1 MILKITYLTLLV
13 FSLNLYSETSVE
25 NKNKRLNELSFSI
38 NPSIVKV
45 HTANK
50 QGNHGVGSG
59 VVVAKDHVVTNCH
72 VIADAKGIHVTK
84 YGASYPPY
92 ALLADWRHDLCIL
105 KFEYLK
111 LKPVTLASNNKL
123 DYETEVFAKS
133 YGGNTVKPHTT
144 IGAVKGVF
152 DLNGYKIIQSSA
164 WFSLGASGG
173 GLFNDKGE
181 LIGVTTFKT
190 PGNSGSF
197 YSVPVEV
204 IKKMLEDNKELSI
217 TTAAES
223 PFWDAP
229 EKKLPFFMQVVGP
242 IKKENWVKLKKI
254 SIKWIANK
262 PGSYEAKYHLGL
274 ANYHLG
280 KLKEAKVS
288 LDKVIK
294 INNKHLQAYLYL
306 YEIAKSQGKNQ
317 EMDNYKKVVISL
329 NGSLLDD

>member
-1 MILKITYLTLLV
+1 MLKITYLILLV
-13 FSLNLYSETSVE
+13 FSLNLYSATPIE
-25 NKNKRLNELSFSI
+25 NKNKRLNELSFSL

-84 YGASYPPY
+84 YGVSYPPY
-92 ALLADWRHDLCIL
+92 ALLADWKHDLCIL

-111 LKPVTLASNNKL
+111 LKPVNLGSNDKL
-123 DYETEVFAKS
+123 QYETEVFGKN
-133 YGGNTVKPHTT
+133 YGGNTVKPHTAV
-144 IGAVKGVF
+144 GAVKGIF

-164 WFSLGASGG
+164 WFSMGASGG

-181 LIGVTTFKT
+181 LIGITTFKT
-190 PGNSGSF
+190 PGLGSF

-204 IKKMLEDNKELSI
+204 IKKLLVDNNDISI

-254 SIKWIANK
+254 SIEWIANK
-262 PGSYEAKYHLGL
+262 PDSYEADYHLGL
-274 ANYHLG
+274 ADYHLG
-280 KLKEAKVS
+280 KIKEAKLS
-288 LDKVIK
+288 FSKVIEK
-294 INNKHLQAYLYL
+294 NNKHLQAYLYL
-306 YEIAKSQGKNQ
+306 YEIAKSQGKEQ
-317 EMDNYKKVVISL
+317 EMNDYKKVVHLID
-329 NGSLLDD
+329 NSLLGD

>member
-1 MILKITYLTLLV
+1 MLKITYLTLLV
-13 FSLNLYSETSVE
+13 FSLNLYSATPVE
-25 NKNKRLNELSFSI
+25 NKNKRLNELSFSL

-84 YGASYPPY
+84 YGVSYPPY
-92 ALLADWRHDLCIL
+92 ALLADWKHDLCIL

-111 LKPVTLASNNKL
+111 LKPVNLGSNDKL
-123 DYETEVFAKS
+123 QYETEVFGKN
-133 YGGNTVKPHTT
+133 YGGNTVKPHTAV
-144 IGAVKGVF
+144 GAVKGIF

-164 WFSLGASGG
+164 WFSMGASGG

-181 LIGVTTFKT
+181 LIGITTFKT
-190 PGNSGSF
+190 PGLGSF

-204 IKKMLEDNKELSI
+204 IKKLLVDNNDISI
-217 TTAAES
+217 TTLAES

-242 IKKENWVKLKKI
+242 IKKENWVKLKKV
-254 SIKWIANK
+254 SIDWIANK
-262 PGSYEAKYHLGL
+262 PDSYEADYHLGL
-274 ANYHLG
+274 ADYRLG
-280 KLKEAKVS
+280 DLKEAKIS
-288 LDKVIK
+288 FRKVIER
-294 INNKHLQAYLYL
+294 NNKHLQTYLYL
-306 YEIAKSQGKNQ
+306 YEIAKYEGENQ
-317 EMDNYKKVVISL
+317 EMDDYRKVVFL
-329 NGSLLDD
+329 LDGSLLND

>member
-1 MILKITYLTLLV
+1 MLKITYLTLLV
-13 FSLNLYSETSVE
+13 FSLNLYSATPVE
-25 NKNKRLNELSFSI
+25 NKNKRLNELSFSL

-84 YGASYPPY
+84 YGVSYPPY
-92 ALLADWRHDLCIL
+92 ALLADWKHDLCIL

-111 LKPVTLASNNKL
+111 LKPVNLGSNDKL
-123 DYETEVFAKS
+123 QYETEVFGKN
-133 YGGNTVKPHTT
+133 YGGNTVKPHTAV
-144 IGAVKGVF
+144 GAVKGIF

-164 WFSLGASGG
+164 WFSMGASGG

-181 LIGVTTFKT
+181 LIGITTFKT
-190 PGNSGSF
+190 PGLGSF

-204 IKKMLEDNKELSI
+204 IKKLLADNNDISI

-242 IKKENWVKLKKI
+242 IKKENWVKLKQI
-254 SIKWIANK
+254 SIEWIANK
-262 PGSYEAKYHLGL
+262 PDSYEADYHLGL
-274 ANYHLG
+274 ADYRLG
-280 KLKEAKVS
+280 KIKEAKLS
-288 LDKVIK
+288 FSKVIEK
-294 INNKHLQAYLYL
+294 NNKHLQAYLYL
-306 YEIAKSQGKNQ
+306 YEIAKSQGKEL
-317 EMDNYKKVVISL
+317 EMNDYKKVVHLID
-329 NGSLLDD
+329 NSLLGD

>member
-1 MILKITYLTLLV
+1 MLKITYLTLLV
-13 FSLNLYSETSVE
+13 FSLNLYSATPVE
-25 NKNKRLNELSFSI
+25 NKNKRLNELSFSL

-84 YGASYPPY
+84 YGVSYPPF
-92 ALLADWRHDLCIL
+92 ALLADWKHDLCIL
-105 KFEYLK
+105 KFEYLE
-111 LKPVTLASNNKL
+111 LKPVNLGSNDKL
-123 DYETEVFAKS
+123 QYETEVFGKN
-133 YGGNTVKPHTT
+133 YGGNTVKPHTAV
-144 IGAVKGVF
+144 GAVKGIF
-152 DLNGYKIIQSSA
+152 GLNGYKIIQSSA
-164 WFSLGASGG
+164 WFSMGASGG

-181 LIGVTTFKT
+181 LIGITTFKT
-190 PGNSGSF
+190 PGLGSF

-204 IKKMLEDNKELSI
+204 IKKLLADNNDISI

-242 IKKENWVKLKKI
+242 IKKENWVKLKQI
-254 SIKWIANK
+254 SIEWIANK
-262 PGSYEAKYHLGL
+262 PDSYEADYHLGL
-274 ANYHLG
+274 ADYRLG
-280 KLKEAKVS
+280 KIKEAKLS
-288 LDKVIK
+288 FSKVIER
-294 INNKHLQAYLYL
+294 NNKHLQTYLYL
-306 YEIAKSQGKNQ
+306 YEIAKSEGKNQ

-329 NGSLLDD
+329 DGSLLND

>member
-1 MILKITYLTLLV
+1 MLKITYLILLV
-13 FSLNLYSETSVE
+13 FSLNLYSATPVE
-25 NKNKRLNELSFSI
+25 NKNKRLNELSFSL

-84 YGASYPPY
+84 YGVSYPPY
-92 ALLADWRHDLCIL
+92 ALLADWKHDLCIL

-111 LKPVTLASNNKL
+111 LKPVNLGSNDKL
-123 DYETEVFAKS
+123 QYETEVFGKN
-133 YGGNTVKPHTT
+133 YGGNTVKPHTAV
-144 IGAVKGVF
+144 GAVKGIF

-164 WFSLGASGG
+164 WFSMGASGG

-181 LIGVTTFKT
+181 LIGITTFKT
-190 PGNSGSF
+190 PGLGSF

-204 IKKMLEDNKELSI
+204 IKKLLAGNNDISI

-254 SIKWIANK
+254 SIEWIANK
-262 PGSYEAKYHLGL
+262 PDSYEADYHLGL
-274 ANYHLG
+274 ADYHLG
-280 KLKEAKVS
+280 KIKEAKLS
-288 LDKVIK
+288 FSKVIEK
-294 INNKHLQAYLYL
+294 NNKHLQAYLYL
-306 YEIAKSQGKNQ
+306 YEIAKSQGKEQ
-317 EMDNYKKVVISL
+317 EMNDYKKFVHLID
-329 NGSLLDD
+329 NSLLGD

>member
-1 MILKITYLTLLV
+1 MLKITYLILLV
-13 FSLNLYSETSVE
+13 FSLNLYSATSIE
-25 NKNKRLNELSFSI
+25 NKNKRLNRLSFSI
-38 NPSIVKV
+38 NPSVVKV

-59 VVVAKDHVVTNCH
+59 VVIAKDHVVTNCH
-72 VIADAKGIHVTK
+72 VIADANGIHVTK
-84 YGASYPPY
+84 YGVSYPPY

-111 LKPVTLASNNKL
+111 LKPVILGSNDQL
-123 DYETEVFAKS
+123 QYEAEVFGKS
-133 YGGNTVKPHTT
+133 YGGNTVKPHTAV
-144 IGAVKGVF
+144 GAVKGIY

-190 PGNSGSF
+190 PGNLGSF

-204 IKKMLEDNKELSI
+204 IKKMLASNDDLSI

-229 EKKLPFFMQVVGP
+229 EKKLPFFMRVVGP
-242 IKKENWVKLKKI
+242 TKKENWGKLKEI
-254 SIKWIANK
+254 SNEWIANK
-262 PGSYEAKYHLGL
+262 PNSYEAEYHLGL
-274 ANYHLG
+274 ADYRLG
-280 KLKEAKVS
+280 NLKEAKAS
-288 LDKVIK
+288 FSRVIER
-294 INNKHLQAYLYL
+294 NNKHMQTFLYL
-306 YEIAKSQGKNQ
+306 YDIAKSEGKDQ
-317 EMDNYKKVVISL
+317 EMNDYKKVVRSID
-329 NGSLLDD
+329 NSLLAD

>member
-1 MILKITYLTLLV
+1 MLKITYLILLV
-13 FSLNLYSETSVE
+13 FSLNLYSATPIE
-25 NKNKRLNELSFSI
+25 NKNKRLNELSFSL

-84 YGASYPPY
+84 YGVSYPPY
-92 ALLADWRHDLCIL
+92 ALLADWKHDLCIL

-111 LKPVTLASNNKL
+111 LKPVNLGSNDKL
-123 DYETEVFAKS
+123 QYETEVFGKN
-133 YGGNTVKPHTT
+133 YGGNTVKPHTAV
-144 IGAVKGVF
+144 GAVKGIF

-164 WFSLGASGG
+164 WFSMGASGG

-181 LIGVTTFKT
+181 LIGITTFKT
-190 PGNSGSF
+190 PGLGSF

-204 IKKMLEDNKELSI
+204 IKKLLADNNDISI

-242 IKKENWVKLKKI
+242 IKKENWSKLKQI
-254 SIKWIANK
+254 SIEWIANK
-262 PGSYEAKYHLGL
+262 PDSYEANYHLGL
-274 ANYHLG
+274 ADYRLG
-280 KLKEAKVS
+280 NLKKAKHS
-288 LDKVIK
+288 FNKVIEK
-294 INNKHLQAYLYL
+294 NNKHLQTYLHL
-306 YEIAKSQGKNQ
+306 YEIAKSEGKNQ
-317 EMDNYKKVVISL
+317 EMDNYRKVVISL
-329 NGSLLDD
+329 DDSLLAD

>member
-1 MILKITYLTLLV
+1 MLKITYLILLV
-13 FSLNLYSETSVE
+13 FSLNLYSATPVE
-25 NKNKRLNELSFSI
+25 NKNKRLNELSFSL

-84 YGASYPPY
+84 YGVSYPPY
-92 ALLADWRHDLCIL
+92 ALLADWKHDLCIL

-111 LKPVTLASNNKL
+111 LKPVNLGSNDKL
-123 DYETEVFAKS
+123 QYETEVFGKN
-133 YGGNTVKPHTT
+133 YGGNTVKPHTAV
-144 IGAVKGVF
+144 GAVKGIF

-164 WFSLGASGG
+164 WFSMGASGG

-181 LIGVTTFKT
+181 LIGITTFKT
-190 PGNSGSF
+190 PGLGSF

-204 IKKMLEDNKELSI
+204 IKKLLADNNDISI

-254 SIKWIANK
+254 SIEWIANK
-262 PGSYEAKYHLGL
+262 PDSYEADYHLGL
-274 ANYHLG
+274 ADYRLG
-280 KLKEAKVS
+280 ELKEAKIS
-288 LDKVIK
+288 FGKVIER
-294 INNKHLQAYLYL
+294 NNKHLQTYLHL
-306 YEIAKSQGKNQ
+306 YEIAKYEGENQ
-317 EMDNYKKVVISL
+317 EMDNYRKVVISL
-329 NGSLLDD
+329 DGSLLND

>member
-1 MILKITYLTLLV
+1 MLKITYLILLV
-13 FSLNLYSETSVE
+13 FSLNLYSATPIE
-25 NKNKRLNELSFSI
+25 NKNKRLNELSFSL

-84 YGASYPPY
+84 YGVSYPPY
-92 ALLADWRHDLCIL
+92 ALLADWKHDLCIL

-111 LKPVTLASNNKL
+111 LKPVNLGSNDKL
-123 DYETEVFAKS
+123 QYETEVFGKN
-133 YGGNTVKPHTT
+133 YGGNTVKPHTAV
-144 IGAVKGVF
+144 GAVKGIF

-164 WFSLGASGG
+164 WFSMGASGG
-173 GLFNDKGE
+173 GLFNDNGE
-181 LIGVTTFKT
+181 LIGITTFKT
-190 PGNSGSF
+190 PGLGSF

-204 IKKMLEDNKELSI
+204 IKKLLVDNNDISI

-254 SIKWIANK
+254 SIEWIANK
-262 PGSYEAKYHLGL
+262 PDSYEADYHLGL
-274 ANYHLG
+274 ADYHLG
-280 KLKEAKVS
+280 KIKEAKLS
-288 LDKVIK
+288 FSKVIEK
-294 INNKHLQAYLYL
+294 NNKHLQAYLYL
-306 YEIAKSQGKNQ
+306 YEIAKSQGKEQ
-317 EMDNYKKVVISL
+317 EMNDYKKVVHLID
-329 NGSLLDD
+329 NSLLGD

>member
-1 MILKITYLTLLV
+1 MHKIIYLILLV
-13 FSLNLYSETSVE
+13 FSLNLYSATPVE
-25 NKNKRLNELSFSI
+25 NKNKRLNELSFSL

-84 YGASYPPY
+84 YGVSYPPY
-92 ALLADWRHDLCIL
+92 ALLADWKHDLCIL

-111 LKPVTLASNNKL
+111 LKPVNLGSNDKL
-123 DYETEVFAKS
+123 QYETEVFGKN
-133 YGGNTVKPHTT
+133 YGGNTVKPHTAV
-144 IGAVKGVF
+144 GAVKGIF

-164 WFSLGASGG
+164 WFSMGASGG

-181 LIGVTTFKT
+181 LIGITTFKT
-190 PGNSGSF
+190 PGLGSF

-204 IKKMLEDNKELSI
+204 IKKLLAGNNDISI

-254 SIKWIANK
+254 SIEWIANK
-262 PGSYEAKYHLGL
+262 PDSYEADYHLGL
-274 ANYHLG
+274 ADYRLG
-280 KLKEAKVS
+280 KIKEAKLS
-288 LDKVIK
+288 FSKVIEK
-294 INNKHLQAYLYL
+294 NNKHLQAYLYL
-306 YEIAKSQGKNQ
+306 YEIAKSQGKEQ
-317 EMDNYKKVVISL
+317 EMNDYKKFVHLID
-329 NGSLLDD
+329 NSLLGD

>member
-1 MILKITYLTLLV
+1 MLKITYLILLV
-13 FSLNLYSETSVE
+13 FSLNLYSATPIE
-25 NKNKRLNELSFSI
+25 NKNKRLNELSFSL

-84 YGASYPPY
+84 YGVSYPPY
-92 ALLADWRHDLCIL
+92 ALLADWKHDLCIL

-111 LKPVTLASNNKL
+111 LKPVNLGSNDKL
-123 DYETEVFAKS
+123 QYETEVFGKN
-133 YGGNTVKPHTT
+133 YGGNTVKPHTAV
-144 IGAVKGVF
+144 GAVKGIF

-164 WFSLGASGG
+164 WFSMGASGG
-173 GLFNDKGE
+173 GLFNDNGE
-181 LIGVTTFKT
+181 LIGITTFKT
-190 PGNSGSF
+190 PGLGSF

-204 IKKMLEDNKELSI
+204 IKKLLAGNNDISI

-254 SIKWIANK
+254 SIEWIANK
-262 PGSYEAKYHLGL
+262 PDSYEADYHLGL
-274 ANYHLG
+274 ADYRLG
-280 KLKEAKVS
+280 ELKEAKIS
-288 LDKVIK
+288 FGKVIER
-294 INNKHLQAYLYL
+294 NNKHLQTYLHL
-306 YEIAKSQGKNQ
+306 YEIAKYEGENQ
-317 EMDNYKKVVISL
+317 EMDNYRKVVISL
-329 NGSLLDD
+329 DGSLLND

>member
-1 MILKITYLTLLV
+1 MLKITCLILLV
-13 FSLNLYSETSVE
+13 FSLNIYSATTVE
-25 NKNKRLNELSFSI
+25 EKNKSLNKLSFSI

-84 YGASYPPY
+84 YGVSYPPY
-92 ALLADWRHDLCIL
+92 ALLADWKHDLCIL
-105 KFEYLK
+105 KFEYLE
-111 LKPVTLASNNKL
+111 LKPVTLASNNEL

-144 IGAVKGVF
+144 IGAVKGIF
-152 DLNGYKIIQSSA
+152 NLNGYKIIQSSA

-181 LIGVTTFKT
+181 IIGVTTFKT

-204 IKKMLEDNKELSI
+204 IKKLLEDNKELSI

-242 IKKENWVKLKKI
+242 IKNENWVKLKKI
-254 SIKWIANK
+254 SIEWTTNK
-262 PGSYEAKYHLGL
+262 PASYEAEYHLGL
-274 ANYHLG
+274 ADYRLG
-280 KLKEAKVS
+280 KLKETKTS
-288 LDKVIK
+288 FNRVIK
-294 INNKHLQAYLYL
+294 RNNKHLQAYLYL
-306 YEIAKSQGKNQ
+306 YEIAKSEGEKQKMN
-317 EMDNYKKVVISL
+317 NYKQFIISL
-329 NGSLLDD
+329 DGSLLND

>member
-1 MILKITYLTLLV
+1 MLKITYLILLV
-13 FSLNLYSETSVE
+13 FSLNLYSATPVE
-25 NKNKRLNELSFSI
+25 NKNKRLNELSFSL

-84 YGASYPPY
+84 YGVSYPPY
-92 ALLADWRHDLCIL
+92 ALLADWKHDLCIL

-111 LKPVTLASNNKL
+111 LKPVNLGSNDKL
-123 DYETEVFAKS
+123 QYETEVFGKN
-133 YGGNTVKPHTT
+133 YGGNTVKPHTAV
-144 IGAVKGVF
+144 GAVKGIF

-164 WFSLGASGG
+164 WFSMGASGG

-181 LIGVTTFKT
+181 LIGITTFKT
-190 PGNSGSF
+190 PGLGSF

-204 IKKMLEDNKELSI
+204 IKRLLAGNNDISI

-254 SIKWIANK
+254 SIEWIANK
-262 PGSYEAKYHLGL
+262 PNSYEADYHLGL
-274 ANYHLG
+274 ADYRLG
-280 KLKEAKVS
+280 KIKEAKLS
-288 LDKVIK
+288 FSKVIEK
-294 INNKHLQAYLYL
+294 NNKHLQAYLYL
-306 YEIAKSQGKNQ
+306 YEIAKSQGKEL
-317 EMDNYKKVVISL
+317 EMNDYKKVVHLID
-329 NGSLLDD
+329 NSLLGD

>member
-1 MILKITYLTLLV
+1 MLKITYLILLV
-13 FSLNLYSETSVE
+13 FSLNLYSATPVE
-25 NKNKRLNELSFSI
+25 NKNKRLNELSFSL

-84 YGASYPPY
+84 YGVSYPPY
-92 ALLADWRHDLCIL
+92 ALLADWKHDLCIL

-111 LKPVTLASNNKL
+111 LKPVSLGSNDKL
-123 DYETEVFAKS
+123 QYETEVFGKN
-133 YGGNTVKPHTT
+133 YGGNTVKPHTAV
-144 IGAVKGVF
+144 GAVKGIF

-164 WFSLGASGG
+164 WFSMGASGG

-181 LIGVTTFKT
+181 LIGITTFKT
-190 PGNSGSF
+190 PGLGSF

-204 IKKMLEDNKELSI
+204 IKKLLKDNDDISI

-254 SIKWIANK
+254 SIEWIANK
-262 PGSYEAKYHLGL
+262 PDSYEANYHLGL
-274 ANYHLG
+274 ADYRLG
-280 KLKEAKVS
+280 ELKEAKIS
-288 LDKVIK
+288 FGKVIER
-294 INNKHLQAYLYL
+294 NNKHLQTYLYL
-306 YEIAKSQGKNQ
+306 YEIAKYEGENQ
-317 EMDNYKKVVISL
+317 EMDNYRKVVISL
-329 NGSLLDD
+329 DGSLLND

>member
-1 MILKITYLTLLV
+1 MFKITYLILLV
-13 FSLNLYSETSVE
+13 FSLNLYSATTVE
-25 NKNKRLNELSFSI
+25 NKNKRMNELSFSL

-84 YGASYPPY
+84 YGVSYPPY
-92 ALLADWRHDLCIL
+92 ALLADWKHDLCIL

-111 LKPVTLASNNKL
+111 LKPVNLGSNDKL
-123 DYETEVFAKS
+123 QYETEVFGKN
-133 YGGNTVKPHTT
+133 YGGNTVKPHTAV
-144 IGAVKGVF
+144 GAVKGIF

-164 WFSLGASGG
+164 WFSMGASGG

-181 LIGVTTFKT
+181 LIGITTFKT
-190 PGNSGSF
+190 PGLGSF

-204 IKKMLEDNKELSI
+204 IKKLLAGNNDISI

-254 SIKWIANK
+254 SIEWIANK
-262 PGSYEAKYHLGL
+262 PDSYEADYHLGL
-274 ANYHLG
+274 ADYHLG
-280 KLKEAKVS
+280 KIKEAKLS
-288 LDKVIK
+288 FSKVIEK
-294 INNKHLQAYLYL
+294 NNKHLQAYLYL
-306 YEIAKSQGKNQ
+306 YEIAKSQGKEQ
-317 EMDNYKKVVISL
+317 EMNDYKKVVHLID
-329 NGSLLDD
+329 NSLLGD

>member
-1 MILKITYLTLLV
+1 MLKITYLILLV
-13 FSLNLYSETSVE
+13 FSLNLYSATPVE
-25 NKNKRLNELSFSI
+25 NKNKRLNELSFSL

-84 YGASYPPY
+84 YGVSYPPY
-92 ALLADWRHDLCIL
+92 ALLADWKHDLCIL

-111 LKPVTLASNNKL
+111 LKPVNLGSNDKL
-123 DYETEVFAKS
+123 QYETEVFGKN
-133 YGGNTVKPHTT
+133 YGGNTVKPHTAV
-144 IGAVKGVF
+144 GAVKGIF

-164 WFSLGASGG
+164 WFSMGASGG

-181 LIGVTTFKT
+181 LIGITTFKT
-190 PGNSGSF
+190 PGLGSF

-204 IKKMLEDNKELSI
+204 IKKLLAGNNDISI

-254 SIKWIANK
+254 SIEWIANK
-262 PGSYEAKYHLGL
+262 PDSYEADYHLGL
-274 ANYHLG
+274 ADYHLG
-280 KLKEAKVS
+280 KIKEAKLS
-288 LDKVIK
+288 FSKVIEK
-294 INNKHLQAYLYL
+294 NNKHLQAYLYL
-306 YEIAKSQGKNQ
+306 YEIAKSQGKEQ
-317 EMDNYKKVVISL
+317 EMNDYKKVVHLID
-329 NGSLLDD
+329 NSLLGD

>member
-1 MILKITYLTLLV
+1 MLKITYLILLV
-13 FSLNLYSETSVE
+13 FSLNLYSATPIE
-25 NKNKRLNELSFSI
+25 NKNKRLNELSFSL

-84 YGASYPPY
+84 YGVSYPPY
-92 ALLADWRHDLCIL
+92 ALLADWKHDLCIL

-111 LKPVTLASNNKL
+111 LKPVNLGSNDKL
-123 DYETEVFAKS
+123 QYETEVFGKN
-133 YGGNTVKPHTT
+133 YGGNTVKPHTAV
-144 IGAVKGVF
+144 GAVKGIF

-164 WFSLGASGG
+164 WFSMGASGG
-173 GLFNDKGE
+173 GLFNDNGE
-181 LIGVTTFKT
+181 LIGITTFKT
-190 PGNSGSF
+190 PGLGSF

-204 IKKMLEDNKELSI
+204 IKKLLAGNNDISI

-254 SIKWIANK
+254 SIEWIANK
-262 PGSYEAKYHLGL
+262 PDSYEADYHLGL
-274 ANYHLG
+274 ADYHLG
-280 KLKEAKVS
+280 KIKEAKLS
-288 LDKVIK
+288 FSKVIEK
-294 INNKHLQAYLYL
+294 NNKHLQAYLYL
-306 YEIAKSQGKNQ
+306 YEIAKSQGKEQ
-317 EMDNYKKVVISL
+317 EMNDYKKVVHLID
-329 NGSLLDD
+329 NSLLGD

>member
-1 MILKITYLTLLV
+1 MLKITYLILLV
-13 FSLNLYSETSVE
+13 FSLNLYSATPVE
-25 NKNKRLNELSFSI
+25 NKNKRLNELSFSL

-84 YGASYPPY
+84 YGVSYPPY
-92 ALLADWRHDLCIL
+92 ALLADWKHDLCIL

-111 LKPVTLASNNKL
+111 LKPVNLGSNDKL
-123 DYETEVFAKS
+123 QYETEVFGKN
-133 YGGNTVKPHTT
+133 YGGNTVKPHTAV
-144 IGAVKGVF
+144 GAVKGIF

-164 WFSLGASGG
+164 WFSMGASGG

-181 LIGVTTFKT
+181 LIGITTFKT
-190 PGNSGSF
+190 PGLGSF

-204 IKKMLEDNKELSI
+204 IKKLLAGNNDISI

-254 SIKWIANK
+254 SIEWIANK
-262 PGSYEAKYHLGL
+262 PDSYEADYHLGL
-274 ANYHLG
+274 ADYRLG
-280 KLKEAKVS
+280 KIKEAKLS
-288 LDKVIK
+288 FSKVIEK
-294 INNKHLQAYLYL
+294 NNKHLQAYLYL
-306 YEIAKSQGKNQ
+306 YEIAKSQGKEQ
-317 EMDNYKKVVISL
+317 EMNDYKKVVHLID
-329 NGSLLDD
+329 NSLLGD

>member
-1 MILKITYLTLLV
+1 MLKITYLILLV
-13 FSLNLYSETSVE
+13 FSLNLYSATPIE
-25 NKNKRLNELSFSI
+25 NKNKRLNELSFSL

-84 YGASYPPY
+84 YGVSYPPY
-92 ALLADWRHDLCIL
+92 ALLADWKHDLCIL

-111 LKPVTLASNNKL
+111 LKPVNLGSNDKL
-123 DYETEVFAKS
+123 QYETEVFGKN
-133 YGGNTVKPHTT
+133 YGGNTVKPHTAV
-144 IGAVKGVF
+144 GAVKGIF

-164 WFSLGASGG
+164 WFSMGASGG

-181 LIGVTTFKT
+181 LIGITTFKT
-190 PGNSGSF
+190 PGLGSF

-204 IKKMLEDNKELSI
+204 IKKLLADNNDISI

-242 IKKENWVKLKKI
+242 IKKENWVKLKQI
-254 SIKWIANK
+254 SIEWIANK
-262 PGSYEAKYHLGL
+262 PDSYEADYHLGL
-274 ANYHLG
+274 ADYRLG
-280 KLKEAKVS
+280 KIKEAKLS
-288 LDKVIK
+288 FSKVIER
-294 INNKHLQAYLYL
+294 NNKHLQTYLYL
-306 YEIAKSQGKNQ
+306 YDIAKSEGKNK
-317 EMDNYKKVVISL
+317 EMHYYKKIVHSID
-329 NGSLLDD
+329 NSLLAD

>member
-1 MILKITYLTLLV
+1 MLKITYLILLV
-13 FSLNLYSETSVE
+13 FSLNLYSATSIE
-25 NKNKRLNELSFSI
+25 NENKRLNALSFSI
-38 NPSIVKV
+38 NPSVVKV

-50 QGNHGVGSG
+50 HGNHGVGSG

-84 YGASYPPY
+84 YGVSYPPY

-111 LKPVTLASNNKL
+111 LKPVILGSNDQL
-123 DYETEVFAKS
+123 QYEARVFGKS
-133 YGGNTVKPHTT
+133 YGGNTVKPHTSV
-144 IGAVKGVF
+144 GAVKGVY

-190 PGNSGSF
+190 PGNLGSF

-204 IKKMLEDNKELSI
+204 IKKMLASNDDLSI

-242 IKKENWVKLKKI
+242 IKKENWGKLKEI
-254 SIKWIANK
+254 SIEWIDNK
-262 PGSYEAKYHLGL
+262 PNSYEAEYHLGL
-274 ANYHLG
+274 ADYRLG
-280 KLKEAKVS
+280 NLKEAKALFS
-288 LDKVIK
+288 RVIQK
-294 INNKHLQAYLYL
+294 NNKHLQTYLYL
-306 YEIAKSQGKNQ
+306 YDIAKSEGKDQ
-317 EMDNYKKVVISL
+317 EMYDYKKIVLSID
-329 NGSLLDD
+329 NSLLTD

>member
-1 MILKITYLTLLV
+1 MLKITYLILLV
-13 FSLNLYSETSVE
+13 FSLNLYSATPVE
-25 NKNKRLNELSFSI
+25 NKNKRLNELSFSL

-84 YGASYPPY
+84 YGVSYPPY
-92 ALLADWRHDLCIL
+92 ALLADWKHDLCIL

-111 LKPVTLASNNKL
+111 LKPVNLGSNDKL
-123 DYETEVFAKS
+123 QYETEVFGKN
-133 YGGNTVKPHTT
+133 YGGNTVKPHTAV
-144 IGAVKGVF
+144 GAVKGIF

-164 WFSLGASGG
+164 WFSMGASGG

-181 LIGVTTFKT
+181 LIGITTFKT
-190 PGNSGSF
+190 PGLGSF

-204 IKKMLEDNKELSI
+204 IKKLLAGNNDISI

-242 IKKENWVKLKKI
+242 IKKENWVKLKQI
-254 SIKWIANK
+254 SIEWIANK
-262 PGSYEAKYHLGL
+262 PDSYEADYHLGL
-274 ANYHLG
+274 ADYRLG
-280 KLKEAKVS
+280 KIKEAKLS
-288 LDKVIK
+288 FSKVIEK
-294 INNKHLQAYLYL
+294 NNKHLQAYLYL
-306 YEIAKSQGKNQ
+306 YEIAKSQGKEQ
-317 EMDNYKKVVISL
+317 EMNDYKKVVHLID
-329 NGSLLDD
+329 NSLLGD

>member
-1 MILKITYLTLLV
+1 MLKITYLILLV
-13 FSLNLYSETSVE
+13 FSLNLYSATPIE
-25 NKNKRLNELSFSI
+25 NKNKRLNELSFSL

-84 YGASYPPY
+84 YGVSYPPY
-92 ALLADWRHDLCIL
+92 ALLADWKHDLCIL

-111 LKPVTLASNNKL
+111 LKPVNLGSNDKL
-123 DYETEVFAKS
+123 QYETEVFGKN
-133 YGGNTVKPHTT
+133 YGGNTVKPHTAV
-144 IGAVKGVF
+144 GAVKGIF

-164 WFSLGASGG
+164 WFSMGASGG

-181 LIGVTTFKT
+181 LIGITTFKT
-190 PGNSGSF
+190 PGLGSF

-204 IKKMLEDNKELSI
+204 IKKLLAGNNDISI

-254 SIKWIANK
+254 SIEWIANK
-262 PGSYEAKYHLGL
+262 PDSYEADYHLGL
-274 ANYHLG
+274 ADYHLG
-280 KLKEAKVS
+280 KIKEAKLS
-288 LDKVIK
+288 FSKVIEK
-294 INNKHLQAYLYL
+294 NNKHLQAYLYL
-306 YEIAKSQGKNQ
+306 YEIAKSQGKEQ
-317 EMDNYKKVVISL
+317 EMNDYKKVVHLID
-329 NGSLLDD
+329 NSLLGD

>member
-1 MILKITYLTLLV
+1 MLKITYLILLV
-13 FSLNLYSETSVE
+13 FSLNLYSATPVE
-25 NKNKRLNELSFSI
+25 NKNKRLNELSFSL

-84 YGASYPPY
+84 YGVSYPPY
-92 ALLADWRHDLCIL
+92 ALLADWKHDLCIL

-111 LKPVTLASNNKL
+111 LKPVNLGSNDKL
-123 DYETEVFAKS
+123 QYETEVFGKN
-133 YGGNTVKPHTT
+133 YGGNTVKPHTAV
-144 IGAVKGVF
+144 GAVKGIF

-164 WFSLGASGG
+164 WFSMGASGG

-181 LIGVTTFKT
+181 LIGITTFKT
-190 PGNSGSF
+190 PGLGSF

-204 IKKMLEDNKELSI
+204 IKKLLVDNNDISI
-217 TTAAES
+217 TTLAES

-242 IKKENWVKLKKI
+242 IKKENWSKLKQI
-254 SIKWIANK
+254 SIEWIANK
-262 PGSYEAKYHLGL
+262 PDSYEANYHLGL
-274 ANYHLG
+274 ADYRLG
-280 KLKEAKVS
+280 KLKKAKHS
-288 LDKVIK
+288 FNKVIEK
-294 INNKHLQAYLYL
+294 NNKHLQTYLHL
-306 YEIAKSQGKNQ
+306 YEIAKSEGKNQ
-317 EMDNYKKVVISL
+317 EMDNYRKVVISL
-329 NGSLLDD
+329 DDSLLAD

>member
-1 MILKITYLTLLV
+1 MLKITYLILLV
-13 FSLNLYSETSVE
+13 FSLNLYSATPVE
-25 NKNKRLNELSFSI
+25 NKNKKLNELSFSL

-84 YGASYPPY
+84 YGVSYPPY
-92 ALLADWRHDLCIL
+92 ALLADWKHDLCIL

-111 LKPVTLASNNKL
+111 LKPVNLGSNDKL
-123 DYETEVFAKS
+123 QYETEVFGKN
-133 YGGNTVKPHTT
+133 YGGNTVKPHTAV
-144 IGAVKGVF
+144 GAVKGIF

-164 WFSLGASGG
+164 WFSMGASGG

-181 LIGVTTFKT
+181 LIGITTFKT
-190 PGNSGSF
+190 PGLGSF

-204 IKKMLEDNKELSI
+204 IKKLLAGNNDISI

-254 SIKWIANK
+254 SIEWIANK
-262 PGSYEAKYHLGL
+262 PDSYEADYHLGL
-274 ANYHLG
+274 ANYRLG
-280 KLKEAKVS
+280 ELKEAKIS
-288 LDKVIK
+288 FGKVIER
-294 INNKHLQAYLYL
+294 NNKHLQTYLHL
-306 YEIAKSQGKNQ
+306 YEIAKYEGENQ
-317 EMDNYKKVVISL
+317 EMDNYRKVVISL
-329 NGSLLDD
+329 DGSLLND

>member
-1 MILKITYLTLLV
+1 MLKITYLILLV
-13 FSLNLYSETSVE
+13 FSLNLYSATPVE
-25 NKNKRLNELSFSI
+25 DKNKRLNELSFSL

-84 YGASYPPY
+84 YGVSYPPY
-92 ALLADWRHDLCIL
+92 ALLADWKHDLCIL

-111 LKPVTLASNNKL
+111 LKPVNLGSNDKL
-123 DYETEVFAKS
+123 QYETEVFGKN
-133 YGGNTVKPHTT
+133 YGGNTVKPHTAV
-144 IGAVKGVF
+144 GAVKGIF

-164 WFSLGASGG
+164 WFSMGASGG

-181 LIGVTTFKT
+181 LIGITTFKT
-190 PGNSGSF
+190 PGLGSF

-204 IKKMLEDNKELSI
+204 IKKLLAGNKDISI

-254 SIKWIANK
+254 SVEWIKNK
-262 PGSYEAKYHLGL
+262 PDSYEADYHLGL
-274 ANYHLG
+274 ADYRLG
-280 KLKEAKVS
+280 KLKESKVS
-288 LDKVIK
+288 FNKVIK
-294 INNKHLQAYLYL
+294 RNSKHLQTYLYL
-306 YEIAKSQGKNQ
+306 YEIAKFEGEDQ
-317 EMDNYKKVVISL
+317 EMNNYKKAILSIDK
-329 NGSLLDD
+329 SLLTD

>member
-1 MILKITYLTLLV
+1 MLKITYLTLLV
-13 FSLNLYSETSVE
+13 FSLNLYSATPVE
-25 NKNKRLNELSFSI
+25 NKNKRLNELSFSL

-84 YGASYPPY
+84 YGVSYPPY
-92 ALLADWRHDLCIL
+92 ALLADWKHDLCIL

-111 LKPVTLASNNKL
+111 LKPVNLGSNDKL
-123 DYETEVFAKS
+123 QYETEVFGKN
-133 YGGNTVKPHTT
+133 YGGNTVKPHTAV
-144 IGAVKGVF
+144 GAVKGIF

-164 WFSLGASGG
+164 WFSMGASGG

-181 LIGVTTFKT
+181 LIGITTFKT
-190 PGNSGSF
+190 PGLGSF

-204 IKKMLEDNKELSI
+204 IKRLLAGNNDISI

-254 SIKWIANK
+254 SIEWIANK
-262 PGSYEAKYHLGL
+262 PNSYEADYHLGL
-274 ANYHLG
+274 ADYRLG
-280 KLKEAKVS
+280 KIKEAKLS
-288 LDKVIK
+288 FSKVIEK
-294 INNKHLQAYLYL
+294 NNKHLQAYLYL
-306 YEIAKSQGKNQ
+306 YEIAKSQGKEL
-317 EMDNYKKVVISL
+317 EMNDYKKVVHLID
-329 NGSLLDD
+329 NSLLGD

>member
-1 MILKITYLTLLV
+1 MLKITYLILLV
-13 FSLNLYSETSVE
+13 FSLNLYSATPVE
-25 NKNKRLNELSFSI
+25 NKNKRLNELSFSL

-84 YGASYPPY
+84 YGVSYPPY
-92 ALLADWRHDLCIL
+92 ALLADWKHDLCIL

-111 LKPVTLASNNKL
+111 LKPVNLGSNDKL
-123 DYETEVFAKS
+123 QYETEVFGKN
-133 YGGNTVKPHTT
+133 YGGNTVKPHTAV
-144 IGAVKGVF
+144 GAVKGIF

-164 WFSLGASGG
+164 WFSMGASGG

-181 LIGVTTFKT
+181 LIGITTFKT
-190 PGNSGSF
+190 PGLGSF

-204 IKKMLEDNKELSI
+204 IKKLLAGNNDISI

-254 SIKWIANK
+254 SIEWIANK
-262 PGSYEAKYHLGL
+262 PDSYEADYHLGL
-274 ANYHLG
+274 ADYRLG
-280 KLKEAKVS
+280 KIKEAKLS
-288 LDKVIK
+288 FSKVIER
-294 INNKHLQAYLYL
+294 NNKHLQTYLHL
-306 YEIAKSQGKNQ
+306 YEIAKYEGENQ
-317 EMDNYKKVVISL
+317 EMDNYRKVVISL
-329 NGSLLDD
+329 DDSLLAD

>member
-1 MILKITYLTLLV
+1 MLKITYLILLV
-13 FSLNLYSETSVE
+13 FSLNLYSATPVE
-25 NKNKRLNELSFSI
+25 NKNKKLNELSFSL

-50 QGNHGVGSG
+50 EGNHGVGSG

-84 YGASYPPY
+84 YGVSYPPY
-92 ALLADWRHDLCIL
+92 ALLADWKHDLCIL

-111 LKPVTLASNNKL
+111 LKSVNLGSNDKL
-123 DYETEVFAKS
+123 QYETEVFGKN
-133 YGGNTVKPHTT
+133 YGGNTVKPHTAV
-144 IGAVKGVF
+144 GAVKGIF

-164 WFSLGASGG
+164 WFSMGASGG
-173 GLFNDKGE
+173 GLFNGKGE
-181 LIGVTTFKT
+181 LIGITTFKT
-190 PGNSGSF
+190 PGLGSF

-204 IKKMLEDNKELSI
+204 IKKLLADNNDISI

-254 SIKWIANK
+254 SIEWIANK
-262 PGSYEAKYHLGL
+262 PDSYEADYHLGL
-274 ANYHLG
+274 ANYRLG
-280 KLKEAKVS
+280 ELKEAKIS
-288 LDKVIK
+288 FGKVIER
-294 INNKHLQAYLYL
+294 NNKHLQTYLHL
-306 YEIAKSQGKNQ
+306 YEIAKYEGENQ
-317 EMDNYKKVVISL
+317 EMDNYRKVVISL
-329 NGSLLDD
+329 DGSLLND

>member
-1 MILKITYLTLLV
+1 MLKITYLTLLV
-13 FSLNLYSETSVE
+13 FSLNLYSATPVE
-25 NKNKRLNELSFSI
+25 NKNKTLNELSFSL

-84 YGASYPPY
+84 YGVSYPPY
-92 ALLADWRHDLCIL
+92 ALLVDWKHDLCIL

-111 LKPVTLASNNKL
+111 LKPVNLGSNDKL
-123 DYETEVFAKS
+123 QYETEVFGKN
-133 YGGNTVKPHTT
+133 YGGNTVKPHTSV
-144 IGAVKGVF
+144 GAVKGIF

-164 WFSLGASGG
+164 WFSMGASGG
-173 GLFNDKGE
+173 GLFNNKGE
-181 LIGVTTFKT
+181 LIGITTFKT
-190 PGNSGSF
+190 PGLGSF

-204 IKKMLEDNKELSI
+204 IKKLLADNNDISI

-242 IKKENWVKLKKI
+242 IKKENWVKLKQI
-254 SIKWIANK
+254 SIEWIANK
-262 PGSYEAKYHLGL
+262 PDSYEADYHLGL
-274 ANYHLG
+274 ANYRLG
-280 KLKEAKVS
+280 KIKEAKLS
-288 LDKVIK
+288 FGKVIK

-329 NGSLLDD
+329 DGTLLDD

>member
-1 MILKITYLTLLV
+1 MLKITYLILLV
-13 FSLNLYSETSVE
+13 FSLNLYSATPVE
-25 NKNKRLNELSFSI
+25 NKNKKLNELSFSL

-50 QGNHGVGSG
+50 EGNHGVGSG

-84 YGASYPPY
+84 YGVSYPPY
-92 ALLADWRHDLCIL
+92 ALLADWKHDLCIL

-111 LKPVTLASNNKL
+111 LKPVNLGSNDKL
-123 DYETEVFAKS
+123 QYETEVFGKN
-133 YGGNTVKPHTT
+133 YGGNTVKPHTAV
-144 IGAVKGVF
+144 GAVKGIF

-164 WFSLGASGG
+164 WFSMGASGG

-181 LIGVTTFKT
+181 LIGITTFKT
-190 PGNSGSF
+190 PGLGSF

-204 IKKMLEDNKELSI
+204 IKKLLAGNNDISI

-229 EKKLPFFMQVVGP
+229 EKELPFFMQVVGP

-254 SIKWIANK
+254 SIEWIANK
-262 PGSYEAKYHLGL
+262 PDSYEADYHLGL
-274 ANYHLG
+274 ADYHLG
-280 KLKEAKVS
+280 KIKEAKLS
-288 LDKVIK
+288 FSKVIER
-294 INNKHLQAYLYL
+294 NNKHL
-306 YEIAKSQGKNQ
+306 
-317 EMDNYKKVVISL
+317 
-329 NGSLLDD
+329 

>member
-1 MILKITYLTLLV
+1 MLKITYLILLV
-13 FSLNLYSETSVE
+13 FSLNLYSATPVE
-25 NKNKRLNELSFSI
+25 NKNKRLNELSFSL

-84 YGASYPPY
+84 YGVSYPPY
-92 ALLADWRHDLCIL
+92 ALLADWKHDLCIL

-111 LKPVTLASNNKL
+111 LKPVNLGSNDKL
-123 DYETEVFAKS
+123 QYETEVFGKN
-133 YGGNTVKPHTT
+133 YGGNTVKPHTAV
-144 IGAVKGVF
+144 GAVKGIF

-164 WFSLGASGG
+164 WFSMGASGG

-181 LIGVTTFKT
+181 LIGITTFKT
-190 PGNSGSF
+190 PGLGSF

-204 IKKMLEDNKELSI
+204 IKKLLADNNDISI

-242 IKKENWVKLKKI
+242 IKKENWSKLKQI
-254 SIKWIANK
+254 SIEWIANK
-262 PGSYEAKYHLGL
+262 PDSYEANYHLGL
-274 ANYHLG
+274 ADYRLG
-280 KLKEAKVS
+280 NLKKAKHS
-288 LDKVIK
+288 FNKVIEK
-294 INNKHLQAYLYL
+294 NNKHLQTYLHL
-306 YEIAKSQGKNQ
+306 YEIAKSEGKNQ
-317 EMDNYKKVVISL
+317 EMDNYRKVVISL
-329 NGSLLDD
+329 DDSLLAD

>member
-1 MILKITYLTLLV
+1 MLKITYLILLV
-13 FSLNLYSETSVE
+13 FSLNLYSATPVE
-25 NKNKRLNELSFSI
+25 NKNKKLNELSFSL

-50 QGNHGVGSG
+50 EGNHGVGSG

-84 YGASYPPY
+84 YGVSYPPY
-92 ALLADWRHDLCIL
+92 ALLADWKHDLCIL

-111 LKPVTLASNNKL
+111 LKPVNLGSNDKL
-123 DYETEVFAKS
+123 QYETEVFGKN
-133 YGGNTVKPHTT
+133 YGGNTVKPHTAV
-144 IGAVKGVF
+144 GAVKGIF

-164 WFSLGASGG
+164 WFSMGASGG

-181 LIGVTTFKT
+181 LIGITTFKT
-190 PGNSGSF
+190 PGLGSF

-204 IKKMLEDNKELSI
+204 IKKLLAGNNDISI

-254 SIKWIANK
+254 SIEWIANK
-262 PGSYEAKYHLGL
+262 PDSYEADYHLGL
-274 ANYHLG
+274 ANYRLG
-280 KLKEAKVS
+280 ELKEAKIS
-288 LDKVIK
+288 FGKVIER
-294 INNKHLQAYLYL
+294 NNKHLQTYLHL
-306 YEIAKSQGKNQ
+306 YEIAKYEGENQ
-317 EMDNYKKVVISL
+317 EMDNYRKVVISL
-329 NGSLLDD
+329 DGSLLND